1 MSRAPAFGDR
11 TTGATIH
18 ARNLGRLA
26 SHAARR
32 LKPPHAMGAYIVH
45 GARCSVVSAIQP
57 VASMVR
63 SAILTLTSS
72 LTPLSKNPDTTSNER
87 TPLSWR
93 GEGWEV
99 SFFVVAVLDIVLRR
113 ALAAPL

>member
-26 SHAARR
+26 SLAARR
-32 LKPPHAMGAYIVH
+32 LKPPHAMGAYVVH

-57 VASMVR
+57 Q
-63 SAILTLTSS
+63 
-72 LTPLSKNPDTTSNER
+72 
-87 TPLSWR
+87 
-93 GEGWEV
+93 
-99 SFFVVAVLDIVLRR
+99 
-113 ALAAPL
+113 